1 MDRRILGII
10 GSLLYILSFIPHF
23 GLYFLIFGFI
33 SLFFAIKDISQDAA
47 KNLFIGFLINILGY
61 GIYIVW
67 GIGTIGAILAY
78 INEPNSTIALSSVI
92 IGVLGILGGM
102 YILGIISSIFY
113 KNALIE
119 LKEKTGIKY
128 FEWAGYLIFFGYL
141 SMIFVVGVFIV
152 IAGWAFALYGFI
164 VYEEKKALPK
174 PSPKESR

>member
-152 IAGWAFALYGFI
+152 ISGWAFALYGFI

>member
-1 MDRRILGII
+1 MDKRILGII
-10 GSLLYILSFIPHF
+10 GSLLYILSFIPHL
-23 GLYFLIFGFI
+23 GLYFLIIGFI
-33 SLFFAIKDISQDAA
+33 MLFFAIKEISQNAA
-47 KNLFIGFLINILGY
+47 KNLFIAFLINILGY

-78 INEPNSTIALSSVI
+78 INDPDSSVALGSVI
-92 IGVLGILGGM
+92 LGILGVLGGM

-113 KNALIE
+113 KNALVE

-128 FEWAGYLIFFGYL
+128 FEWAGYLILFGYL
-141 SMIFVVGVFIV
+141 SMIFVIGVFIV

-164 VYEEKKALPK
+164 VYQERKALPK